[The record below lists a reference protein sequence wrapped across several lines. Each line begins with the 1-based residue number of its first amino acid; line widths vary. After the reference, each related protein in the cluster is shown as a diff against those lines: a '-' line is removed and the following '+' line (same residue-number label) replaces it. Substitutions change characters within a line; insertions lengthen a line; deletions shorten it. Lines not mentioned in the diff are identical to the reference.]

1 MADIQMEPSWTPPA
15 GKSQPIQAIA
25 TSEPLLDEAAVRQ
38 AIANAEANNQDPL
51 TATMDDY
58 AQGLVNKT
66 AQPAPVVQVPEKF
79 LKSDGAVDVDK
90 IKASTQALDTAIQN
104 KETALSK
111 SVDDYMRE
119 YQELETKFRTMPNP
133 QKVQAQAPVVTPP
146 AVPIQ
151 ENQPYNYEDVVR
163 QDFQRDPLMTMTRLM
178 EVALE
183 AKFAPIEQKEKSE
196 KVRTNLQELAS
207 KDSRVLRE
215 DVYAAIQNKLKTDQD
230 LWKLKNPHKAAWLEV
245 KEELRLGEPSQ
256 AQAQPSRPLSPVLGG
271 GTPPSAPSSQAPSVN
286 GTIDLNAL
294 DLRNKDQEA
303 LGDEAVRRLLM
314 GHRA

>member
-58 AQGLVNKT
+58 AQCLVNKT

-104 KETALSK
+104 KEAALSK

-133 QKVQAQAPVVTPP
+133 QKVQAQAPVVAPP
-146 AVPIQ
+146 AVPLQ

-196 KVRTNLQELAS
+196 KVRTNLQDLAS
-207 KDSRVLRE
+207 KDFRVLRE
-215 DVYAAIQNKLKTDQD
+215 DVYAAIQNKLKADPD

-245 KEELRLGEPSQ
+245 KEEMRLGEPSQ

-303 LGDEAVRRLLM
+303 LGDEAVRRALM